1 MDNEQQSRAKQQRL
15 EQETEKM
22 LLEIKRMDEE
32 AARIMPVPEELLTAY
47 AHDIQILEKREKS
60 LDDYISALTLRRDAL
75 KLKLDEFRRT
85 HPAD

>member
-1 MDNEQQSRAKQQRL
+1 
-15 EQETEKM
+15 
-22 LLEIKRMDEE
+22 
-32 AARIMPVPEELLTAY
+32 MPVPEELLTAY
-47 AHDIQILEKREKS
+47 EHDIQILEKREKS